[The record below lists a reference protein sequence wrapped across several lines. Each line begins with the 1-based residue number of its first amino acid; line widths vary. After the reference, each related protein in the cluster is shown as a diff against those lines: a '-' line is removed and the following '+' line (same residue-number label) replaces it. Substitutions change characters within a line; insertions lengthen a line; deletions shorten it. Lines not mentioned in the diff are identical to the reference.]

1 MELIPH
7 LLEVIHELLEFT
19 LEWVVERLSDWLL
32 NGLLDW
38 LQIWFL
44 SWLLSWLLVYRL
56 DWFGSQLVLNIEV
69 SHPLGLVTLW
79 ELGLLSL
86 GLSLDHFVKVQRVND
101 SESGW
106 KLPEEHEKDGGCHDA
121 SRALEEL
128 SDLLVGLVTPCGMSA
143 NGGCDE
149 GQN

>member
-38 LQIWFL
+38 LLI
-44 SWLLSWLLVYRL
+44 YRL
-56 DWFGSQLVLNIEV
+56 DWLGSQLVLNIEV

-86 GLSLDHFVKVQRVND
+86 GLGLDHFVKVQRVDD